1 MTPRTIVLSA
11 LLAIAPAAAGAQR
24 GAKTPAKSAACRV
37 DSSGI
42 WFRKQREWL
51 DESKHEWSNDTLR
64 ANLLQAAAIDA
75 GKPLTVQLGVYVEGR
90 DAPPSLGATADTT
103 ISQLRRLGR
112 GSTAPTKSVVGP
124 AGTRAVWLLAQRD
137 TGLARSTMRRMM
149 EAGPSE
155 SFGPDVATLEDRVR
169 LLSGRKQLFGTQF
182 RVDERGTVVLAPME
196 DSAHADLRREEAM
209 LPPLRVG
216 LCLARTR

>member
-1 MTPRTIVLSA
+1 
-11 LLAIAPAAAGAQR
+11 
-24 GAKTPAKSAACRV
+24 
-37 DSSGI
+37 
-42 WFRKQREWL
+42 
-51 DESKHEWSNDTLR
+51 
-64 ANLLQAAAIDA
+64 
-75 GKPLTVQLGVYVEGR
+75 
-90 DAPPSLGATADTT
+90 
-103 ISQLRRLGR
+103 
-112 GSTAPTKSVVGP
+112 VGP

-149 EAGPSE
+149 EAGPAE

-182 RVDERGTVVLAPME
+182 RVDDRGAVVLSPME

-216 LCLARTR
+216 LCLAKERAR